1 MFFCGYNFSIL
12 LHMILTFIAAD
23 SIILYPIPIFIMLL
37 QWLESLLFA
46 ANVDQLPRVVSAI
59 KQIYSLNK
67 RLKVKNVFAILQIQS
82 LTRKAGGVIG
92 PASLISLLVSRD
104 GRWLR
109 DDCLVAARALA
120 FLSQKYK
127 AWFNELYAP
136 KYSVEKQ
143 IFESQ
148 WKLKH

>member
-1 MFFCGYNFSIL
+1 
-12 LHMILTFIAAD
+12 MIR
-23 SIILYPIPIFIMLL
+23 IIIIC
-37 QWLESLLFA
+37 SS
-46 ANVDQLPRVVSAI
+46 VDQLPRVVSAI

-82 LTRKAGGVIG
+82 LTWKAGGVIG

-120 FLSQKYK
+120 FLCRKYK
-127 AWFNELYAP
+127 ALFSKLYAP
-136 KYSVEKQ
+136 KYSAEK
-143 IFESQ
+143 
-148 WKLKH
+148 